1 MKSQPN
7 AGKRRLRRAVAGVAA
22 LAAAAAGVF
31 AGTAGAAADE
41 REIDPQLVVYVE
53 VNSNDLANVADYT
66 LEGSGEAAVD
76 MAMIFAAN
84 INYDGEKAYLHFNE
98 RVTETLQDAENQI
111 RPVQAKGTK
120 VLLSVLGN
128 HQGAGFANFT
138 SYEAA
143 DAFAAQLADAVTT
156 YGLDGID
163 FDDEWTN
170 YGANGT
176 PQPNAESFGWLV
188 TALRD
193 RLGPDKV
200 ISLYAI
206 GPSYTTTDFTLF
218 DAAGTIDYA
227 WNPYYPTYDAPTVP
241 GLEDRARLGA
251 AAIDLSQ
258 TPATTA
264 ADFAERTVQDGYG
277 IYVAYNLTGTDQSA
291 YLSGITEPLKGSA
304 TVYKAPAA
312 PDTTRPT
319 VELAGPASN
328 RPQPELNV
336 SLSAQDDR
344 GLATIVANV
353 YQHGK
358 LVTSTQTD
366 AAGMAQAT
374 HTATVA
380 LPDGHYILRY
390 NAHDTS
396 GNVSKTKTQ
405 PFTIDSTP

>member
-1 MKSQPN
+1 MNQNVSKN
-7 AGKRRLRRAVAGVAA
+7 RLRRSIAGLGV
-22 LAAAAAGVF
+22 LATAAAGIFTGV
-31 AGTAGAAADE
+31 AGAAAEDTE
-41 REIDPQLVVYVE
+41 PADPKLAVYVE

-66 LEGSGEAAVD
+66 LAESGEAAID

-98 RVTETLQDAENQI
+98 RVTETLDNADTQI
-111 RPVQAKGTK
+111 RPVQENGTK

-138 SYEAA
+138 SYAQA

-176 PQPNAESFGWLV
+176 PQPNAESFGWLA

-193 RLGPDKV
+193 RLGPDKI

-218 DAAGTIDYA
+218 DAEGVLDFA

-241 GLEDRARLGA
+241 GLDDRGRLGA

-258 TPATTA
+258 TSAATA
-264 ADFAERTVQDGYG
+264 ADFATRTVADGYG
-277 IYVAYNLTGTDQSA
+277 VYVAYNLTATDQST
-291 YLSGITEPLKGSA
+291 YLSGITEALRGEA
-304 TVYKAPAA
+304 TEYRAA
-312 PDTTRPT
+312 PRDTTPPT
-319 VELAGPASN
+319 VT
-328 RPQPELNV
+328 
-336 SLSAQDDR
+336 R
-344 GLATIVANV
+344 G
-353 YQHGK
+353 K
-358 LVTSTQTD
+358 
-366 AAGMAQAT
+366 
-374 HTATVA
+374 
-380 LPDGHYILRY
+380 
-390 NAHDTS
+390 
-396 GNVSKTKTQ
+396 
-405 PFTIDSTP
+405 